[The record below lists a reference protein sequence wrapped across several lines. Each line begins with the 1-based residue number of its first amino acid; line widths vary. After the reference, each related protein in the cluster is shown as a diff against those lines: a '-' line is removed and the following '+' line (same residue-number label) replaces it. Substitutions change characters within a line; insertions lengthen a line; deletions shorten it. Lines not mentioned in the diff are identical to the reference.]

1 MKVSSIWNKAFTVL
15 SGVAILSEK
24 RLHLFQMS
32 PSRAQKNV
40 LWATYTP
47 NTFLS
52 FSQKDNGYIFY
63 SMKDTG
69 GWKDSRSWTGW
80 WNIWAIVLLF
90 NLMHAFQWVYQR
102 LPDICGWRTLHKINI
117 LSSGDYGNLL
127 RYLSPYWLLSGS
139 RYLSKKPSLIS
150 LAPKGSQCISLLWI
164 WNLWHRI
171 VYHHYA
177 NLVMDKKQGFWISFL
192 F

>member
-1 MKVSSIWNKAFTVL
+1 MGNCGEALKVKVSSIWNKAFTVL

-32 PSRAQKNV
+32 PSRAKSV
-40 LWATYTP
+40 LWATYKP
-47 NTFLS
+47 NPFLS

-102 LPDICGWRTLHKINI
+102 LPDNCGWRTLHKINI
-117 LSSGDYGNLL
+117 LSSGDSVSVWGC
-127 RYLSPYWLLSGS
+127 SWQGS
-139 RYLSKKPSLIS
+139 KIQLKFERWNSQSSFQRVSVITWSKQPLNRNFFSSLTTTLI
-150 LAPKGSQCISLLWI
+150 
-164 WNLWHRI
+164 
-171 VYHHYA
+171 
-177 NLVMDKKQGFWISFL
+177 FL
-192 F
+192 FFA